1 MLFGAPGKPAVVSRT
16 RGEQPRWS
24 LHDGRYK
31 LVYDGKLGTRQ
42 LFDLS
47 ADPGERQDLAAR
59 DPLLA
64 DFYLQALRRRLL
76 DMQPEDGRA
85 GADTP
90 LNQRQLDNLRALGY
104 VH

>member
-1 MLFGAPGKPAVVSRT
+1 VSRT

-31 LVYDGKLGTRQ
+31 LVYDGRLGTRQ
-42 LFDLS
+42 LFDVSL
-47 ADPGERQDLAAR
+47 DPEERLDLAPR

-64 DFYLQALRRRLL
+64 DFYLQGLRRRLL

-85 GADTP
+85 GADTE
-90 LNQRQLDNLRALGY
+90 LSQQQLENLRALGY